1 MMAKSRRERPLPSTP
16 GPQPQP
22 PAQPPAPGT
31 EPGVESGTEPVTGIA
46 KPVPARRET
55 AKDAAA
61 PTRDEPAY
69 LITGTECLSGHER
82 GETFMTGNLG
92 KLPTR
97 KKARVGFIV
106 VVWCLVGFTIIHY
119 AGATE
124 QNWTIFAVQL
134 ALLWLAFAA
143 VLVRRAG
150 HRKRC
155 WRTRS
160 WRHAWGGLAPGS
172 GVDPTRPAGT

>member
-1 MMAKSRRERPLPSTP
+1 MTKSGRERPLPSTP
-16 GPQPQP
+16 GSRPQP
-22 PAQPPAPGT
+22 PAQPPAAATGPGT
-31 EPGVESGTEPVTGIA
+31 EPGTGKATGKA
-46 KPVPARRET
+46 KHIPAR
-55 AKDAAA
+55 AARSDEASA
-61 PTRDEPAY
+61 PNPDEPDHV
-69 LITGTECLSGHER
+69 ITGTDCLAGHEP
-82 GETFMTGNLG
+82 GETATTGNLG
-92 KLPTR
+92 KLPSR
-97 KKARVGFIV
+97 KTARVGFTV
-106 VVWCLVGFTIIHY
+106 VLWCLAGFTIIHF
-119 AGATE
+119 AGVTE
-124 QNWTIFAVQL
+124 RNWTMFAVQL

>member
-1 MMAKSRRERPLPSTP
+1 MAKPRRERPLPSTP
-16 GPQPQP
+16 GSQPQP
-22 PAQPPAPGT
+22 PAQPPEQPLGTGSEPGT
-31 EPGVESGTEPVTGIA
+31 GKA
-46 KPVPARRET
+46 KHVPPRPET
-55 AKDAAA
+55 SKDASA

-69 LITGTECLSGHER
+69 IITGTECLSGHER
-82 GETFMTGNLG
+82 GETFTTGNLG

-97 KKARVGFIV
+97 KKARVGFTV
-106 VVWCLVGFTIIHY
+106 VLWCLVGFTIIHY
-119 AGATE
+119 AGVTE
-124 QNWTIFAVQL
+124 QNWTMLAVQL

-172 GVDPTRPAGT
+172 GADPTRPAGT

>member
-1 MMAKSRRERPLPSTP
+1 MRRSR
-16 GPQPQP
+16 
-22 PAQPPAPGT
+22 PA
-31 EPGVESGTEPVTGIA
+31 S
-46 KPVPARRET
+46 
-55 AKDAAA
+55 
-61 PTRDEPAY
+61 
-69 LITGTECLSGHER
+69 
-82 GETFMTGNLG
+82 LG
-92 KLPTR
+92 KLPSR
-97 KKARVGFIV
+97 KKARVGFTV
-106 VVWCLVGFTIIHY
+106 VVWCLVGLTIIHY

-124 QNWTIFAVQL
+124 RNWTMFAVQL

-172 GVDPTRPAGT
+172 GADPTRPAGT